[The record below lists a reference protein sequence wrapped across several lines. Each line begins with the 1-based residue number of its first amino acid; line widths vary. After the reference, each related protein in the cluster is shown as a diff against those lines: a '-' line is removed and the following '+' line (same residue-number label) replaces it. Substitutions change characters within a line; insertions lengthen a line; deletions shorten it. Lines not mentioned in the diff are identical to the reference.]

1 VPYGWQKT
9 GQTCEIIS
17 PYSKRLNV
25 LGFMSLSNDSL
36 FYTFENTVT
45 AEVVVATFDAFSAQY
60 EARFK
65 QDKIP
70 CVVVLDNASVHRN
83 QAVQQGLSRWLDQG
97 VILHFLPPYSPELNP
112 IEILWRK
119 IKYDWLPIGAYKNFS
134 QLTDAVHN
142 ILRSFGDKYRI
153 TFG

>member
-1 VPYGWQKT
+1 
-9 GQTCEIIS
+9 
-17 PYSKRLNV
+17 
-25 LGFMSLSNDSL
+25 MSLSNDSL

-45 AEVVVATFDAFSAQY
+45 ADMVVATFDAFAAQY
-60 EARFK
+60 ETRFK

-83 QAVQQGLSRWLDQG
+83 QVVQECLSRWLESG
-97 VILHFLPPYSPELNP
+97 VILHFLPPYSPELNS

-119 IKYDWLPIGAYKNFS
+119 IKYHWLPICAYESFS
-134 QLTDAVHN
+134 QLTNAVHQ
-142 ILRSFGDKYRI
+142 ILKSFGDKYRI